1 MTFVPSWFET
11 ELAKHPEQVE
21 RMRIF
26 VPSVHIDE
34 YFSFHL
40 ETDRR
45 YIVFRHEKLDSKY
58 KLTNNL
64 SELRSNDI
72 FFCLLTS
79 LLPGHRSGFQSTDL
93 EFLKLLKKDGLVD
106 FRIIDSQ
113 SDSVPVIK
121 RERTESIPIA
131 DLMFEG
137 QQSDNWGQYG
147 MFNDAEI
154 YSLGCTRLPFKRN
167 HCFVLY
173 GSSGC
178 GKSTMI
184 KYLSSYMMNVEQA
197 FKVTTRENRSSDDGA
212 LVVSEDEF
220 LKLQKNN
227 LLVAC
232 YSAFGNR
239 YAYLKE
245 SIDSLISKGK
255 DVLLDTTSLSAAM
268 MLRDHYGHYA
278 RLVYV
283 DSSFEHSSSSVL
295 RRYSEMPRIEMN
307 ALSNAALMRIRLNE
321 IERRYVH
328 ISDMKEQADFILSFE
343 PIIVRQKL
351 LRNYILSQRFS
362 GAIILPSNPP

>member
-1 MTFVPSWFET
+1 MAFVPSWFET

-26 VPSVHIDE
+26 VPASHIDD

-40 ETDRR
+40 EVHHG
-45 YIVFRHEKLDSKY
+45 YIVFHHEILNGNDELVSAI
-58 KLTNNL
+58 L
-64 SELRSNDI
+64 ELRSNDI

-79 LLPGHRSGFQSTDL
+79 LLPEGYGFQSCDF
-93 EFLKLLKKDGLVD
+93 EFLKFLNDNSLVD
-106 FRIIDSQ
+106 FKVIDSQ
-113 SDSVPVIK
+113 HDSIPVIK
-121 RERTESIPIA
+121 RERTESIPIS

-137 QQSDNWGQYG
+137 QQSDYIGQYG
-147 MFNDAEI
+147 IINDAEI
-154 YSLGCTRLPFKRN
+154 YSLGCTRLPFKNN

-173 GSSGC
+173 GLSGC

-197 FKVTTRENRSSDDGA
+197 LKVTTRENRSSNDGA

-220 LKLQKNN
+220 LKMQRDDI
-227 LLVAC
+227 LVAC

-245 SIDSLISKGK
+245 SIDNIISKGK

-268 MLRDHYGHYA
+268 MLRDHYPSYS
-278 RLVYV
+278 RLVYL

-295 RRYSEMPRIEMN
+295 RRYLEMPRIEMN
-307 ALSNAALMRIRLNE
+307 ALSNEALMRIRLNE
-321 IERRYVH
+321 IERRYGH
-328 ISDMKEQADFILSFE
+328 ISDMKEQADFILPFE

-351 LRNYILSQRFS
+351 LRNYILSQRFP
-362 GAIILPSNPP
+362 GAIILPSHPS